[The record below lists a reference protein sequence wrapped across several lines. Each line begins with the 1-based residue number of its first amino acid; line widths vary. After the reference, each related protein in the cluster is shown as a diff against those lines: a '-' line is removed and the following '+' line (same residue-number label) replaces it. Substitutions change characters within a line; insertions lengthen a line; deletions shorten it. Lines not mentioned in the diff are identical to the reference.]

1 MFGRREQTPREELV
15 NSLTHGLAVALSI
28 AALTILVVFS
38 SLQRDPW
45 KIVSFSIYGAA
56 LVALYTASTVY
67 HAVASKRLRPFLRQI
82 DHSCI
87 YLLIA
92 GTYTPFMLVTMR
104 NAWGWTLFGL
114 VWGLA
119 AAGILF
125 KVFFTGR
132 FEAVATL
139 GYILMGWIAV
149 IAIKPLVQ
157 TMPPGVWPWL
167 VGGGLCYTFGVVFYA
182 MGRLRYNHAVW
193 HLFVVAGSLLHFLS
207 FLLFVLPVKS

>member
-67 HAVASKRLRPFLRQI
+67 HAVPSKRLRPFLRRI